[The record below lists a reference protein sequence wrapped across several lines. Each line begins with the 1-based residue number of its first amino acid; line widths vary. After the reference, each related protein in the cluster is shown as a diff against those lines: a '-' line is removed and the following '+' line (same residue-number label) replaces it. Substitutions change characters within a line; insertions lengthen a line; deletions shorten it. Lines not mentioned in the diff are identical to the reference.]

1 MSDEQ
6 PIIRYL
12 NTDLDLICAADLT
25 PLTSALDARG
35 VCPLS
40 VDQGGDGLWYSILEI
55 RNDAEPDEPET
66 TICVMLDAIEAID
79 GEAKEIW
86 LNCIKREFNVGYDC
100 GDEPWA
106 FNNGLTNATLKRMA
120 SVGASFRI
128 TLYPYRE
135 STLSTNALVLD
146 E

>member
-1 MSDEQ
+1 MSEEQ

-35 VCPLS
+35 VFPLS

-55 RNDAEPDEPET
+55 RNEAEPREPET

-79 GEAKEIW
+79 REAKEIW
-86 LNCIKREFNVGYDC
+86 LNCIKRENSTSVTI
-100 GDEPWA
+100 A
-106 FNNGLTNATLKRMA
+106 ATNR
-120 SVGASFRI
+120 GR
-128 TLYPYRE
+128 
-135 STLSTNALVLD
+135 STMD
-146 E
+146 

>member
-1 MSDEQ
+1 MNEDQS
-6 PIIRYL
+6 IISYL
-12 NTDLDLICAADLT
+12 NTDLDLICARDLT

-35 VCPLS
+35 VRPLS
-40 VDQGGDGLWYSILEI
+40 VDQGGEGLWYSILEI
-55 RNDAEPDEPET
+55 TNEAEPDEPET
-66 TICVMLDAIEAID
+66 TICAMLDAIEAID

-86 LNCIKREFNVGYDC
+86 MNCIKREFNVGYEC

-106 FNNGLTNATLKRMA
+106 FNQGLTNSTLKRMA

-128 TLYPYRE
+128 TLYPYRQPPT
-135 STLSTNALVLD
+135 SPNSLMLD